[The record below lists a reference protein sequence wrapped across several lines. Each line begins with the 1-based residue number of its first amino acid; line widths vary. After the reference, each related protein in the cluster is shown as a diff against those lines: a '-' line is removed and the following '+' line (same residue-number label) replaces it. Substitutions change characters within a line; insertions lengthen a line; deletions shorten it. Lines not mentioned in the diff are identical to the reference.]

1 MSAARGGAILAAAI
15 GIHAPIPSFADISIP
30 TIIVGRFEK
39 DGKPYNEPVQ
49 FTAHC
54 FGWAAY
60 PGDPGFPPGKKPD
73 PYVPKEVFSFSAT
86 CPSYGCEIKNSLYHN
101 YRYIEYC
108 DMEGRAG
115 GRPFKVA
122 RYGTAP
128 VASCDGGHMAEN
140 GVRRCELKVTLP
152 R

>member
-1 MSAARGGAILAAAI
+1 GAQRALPELRRRARRAPAAAHGEARQVSAVEGARVQARGLRKMSAARGGAILAAAI

-60 PGDPGFPPGKKPD
+60 PGDPGFPPGKK
-73 PYVPKEVFSFSAT
+73 
-86 CPSYGCEIKNSLYHN
+86 
-101 YRYIEYC
+101 
-108 DMEGRAG
+108 
-115 GRPFKVA
+115 
-122 RYGTAP
+122 
-128 VASCDGGHMAEN
+128 
-140 GVRRCELKVTLP
+140 
-152 R
+152 